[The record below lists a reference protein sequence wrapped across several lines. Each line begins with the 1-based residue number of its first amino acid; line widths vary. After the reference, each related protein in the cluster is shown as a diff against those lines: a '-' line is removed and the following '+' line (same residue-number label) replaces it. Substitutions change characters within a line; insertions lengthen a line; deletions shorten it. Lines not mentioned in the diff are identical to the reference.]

1 MAKRFHE
8 GYAGMDSRKAQE
20 RQDGSMISEDHS
32 AMANLPQSVVMKPW
46 PDAGSY
52 MPENLDDTITG
63 INAQKN
69 LDDSKRNANL
79 DPKKV

>member
-8 GYAGMDSRKAQE
+8 SYAGIDSRKAQE
-20 RQDGSMISEDHS
+20 HRDAGMISEDHS
-32 AMANLPQSVVMKPW
+32 AMANLPQNVMMKPW
-46 PDAGSY
+46 PGEDSY

-69 LDDSKRNANL
+69 LDNSKKNAHL
-79 DPKKV
+79 EPKKV